1 MNFSSTMSVIY
12 LYNSSNAKSIMSTI
26 MLEAGYGA
34 EIERCLED
42 SDEEIVVRKLI
53 EFVEQTFGEAE

>member
-1 MNFSSTMSVIY
+1 MSVIY
-12 LYNSSNAKSIMSTI
+12 LYNSSNAKSIMI

>member
-1 MNFSSTMSVIY
+1 MSVIY
-12 LYNSSNAKSIMSTI
+12 LYNSSNAKSIMSMI